1 MKEKLM
7 KIIYEDDGKTKVV
20 KGFLISQDEFTIT
33 IETQD
38 TKTKITLGKR
48 GLIKMAAVGDL
59 Q

>member
-48 GLIKMAAVGDL
+48 GLIKMATVGDL